1 MIDFY
6 GALALLAVWH
16 MLFVVPAPK
25 ARALEYG
32 FLLTLGLMFFGLS
45 LYEHTYAAVT
55 ALGTYLVGLGLYF
68 NLTVAASVVS
78 VLIAG
83 ASLYLFGGVS

>member
-16 MLFVVPAPK
+16 VLFVVPAPN

-32 FLLTLGLMFFGLS
+32 FLLTLGFMFFGLS
-45 LYEHTYAAVT
+45 LYEHAYYPVT
-55 ALGTYLVGLGLYF
+55 ALGIYLVGLGLYF

-78 VLIAG
+78 
-83 ASLYLFGGVS
+83 SLVVGTSIYFFGGV

>member
-16 MLFVVPAPK
+16 VLFVIPAPK

-45 LYEHTYAAVT
+45 LYAHAYTAVT
-55 ALGTYLVGLGLYF
+55 AFGIYLVGLGLYF
-68 NLTVAASVVS
+68 NLTVAASAVS
-78 VLIAG
+78 
-83 ASLYLFGGVS
+83 SLVIGTSIYLFGGV

>member
-6 GALALLAVWH
+6 GAIALLAVWH
-16 MLFVVPAPK
+16 ALFVVPAPK

-55 ALGTYLVGLGLYF
+55 ALGIYLVGLGLYF
-68 NLTVAASVVS
+68 NLAVAASVVS
-78 VLIAG
+78 
-83 ASLYLFGGVS
+83 SLVVGTSIYLFGGV